1 MQQQT
6 FAVTVKLWQVVF
18 CDARDSEVA
27 TRQNPRGQR
36 KGRNNVAE
44 PKLRP
49 GSKNV
54 FGKFKN
60 ILLSRRR
67 FYVASGSRRGNIW
80 ETLKNN

>member
-27 TRQNPRGQR
+27 TRQNPKGQH

-44 PKLRP
+44 PKFRP

-54 FGKFKN
+54 FRKFKN
-60 ILLSRRR
+60 ILLSRRIG
-67 FYVASGSRRGNIW
+67 FTLRRGAEE
-80 ETLKNN
+80 ETFGKH

>member
-27 TRQNPRGQR
+27 TIQNPKGQR
-36 KGRNNVAE
+36 KGRNNVAK
-44 PKLRP
+44 PKFRP

-60 ILLSRRR
+60 ILLSRCIGFTLRQG
-67 FYVASGSRRGNIW
+67 AEE
-80 ETLKNN
+80 ETFGKH